1 MSLRQI
7 KILDSTRL
15 LLRLVQLW
23 EVDILVRAVLSFF
36 LS

>member
-15 LLRLVQLW
+15 LLRLAQLW